1 MKAVVITKPG
11 AAEVLE
17 VMARPIPMIGS
28 HDVLIKVVAAGINW
42 PDVIQ
47 RKGHYPPPP
56 GAPIDIPGLEVAGVI
71 ESVGGNC
78 RRWKNG
84 DKVCALLNGGG
95 YAEYCVAPEG
105 QCLPIPENLS
115 FEEAASL
122 PETYFTVWS
131 NVIDRG
137 RLKPG
142 ERFFVHGGGGGI
154 GVAAIQ
160 LAKAWGAKVYTTA
173 GSDEK
178 CQFCIALGA
187 DLAINYKREV
197 FKDVMHEVTNGNG
210 VDVIL
215 DIIGGPYAPD
225 NLDMLSEE
233 GRLVMINHT
242 GGETATIKLSMIL
255 RKRLT
260 VTGSTLRNRDVV
272 FKSSIATELESIV
285 WPWLRTGKVKPVV
298 YKVMPFMEAVAAHRL
313 IESSHHTGKI
323 VLKMGS
329 N

>member
-11 AAEVLE
+11 GADVLE
-17 VMARPIPMIGS
+17 ITERPIPEIRSGE
-28 HDVLIKVVAAGINW
+28 VLIKVVAAGINW

-56 GAPIDIPGLEVAGVI
+56 GAPADIPGLEVAGIVD
-71 ESVGGNC
+71 SVGSEC
-78 RRWKNG
+78 RRWKKG
-84 DKVCALLNGGG
+84 DKVCALLAGGG
-95 YAEYCVAPEG
+95 YAAYCVAPEG
-105 QCLPIPENLS
+105 QCLPVPENLS

-131 NVIDRG
+131 NVMDRG
-137 RLKPG
+137 ALKAG
-142 ERFFVHGGGGGI
+142 ESFFVHGGAGGI

-178 CQFCIALGA
+178 CQFCMTLGA
-187 DLAINYKREV
+187 DRAINYMRES
-197 FKDVMHEVTNGNG
+197 FKDVVQRVTHGKG

-215 DIIGGPYAPD
+215 DIIGGPYTPD
-225 NLDMLSEE
+225 NLEMLAEE

-242 GGETATIKLSMIL
+242 GGEVASVKLSVIM

-260 VTGSTLRNRDVV
+260 VTGSTLRNRDVI
-272 FKSSIATELESIV
+272 FKSSIASELESVV
-285 WPWLRTGKVKPVV
+285 WPWLKEGKVRPVV
-298 YKVMPFMEAVAAHRL
+298 FKVMPLVEVVAAHQL
-313 IESSHHTGKI
+313 IESRHHTGKI
-323 VLKMGS
+323 VLKVD
-329 N
+329 NV